1 MLSELEEIMQYKETM
16 LGATANTVENRERRH
31 VITKTWM
38 KRLKGCQRDVEVW
51 QRVLKVRALVINPRD
66 SMDMWIKFAN
76 LCRKSGRM
84 GLAEKTLNSLLGDEH
99 QDLGAQ
105 ASQGPPHVIYAHLKF
120 MWAKG
125 EREETLSYLED
136 FTRRLAHDL
145 GIGSDAR
152 TAAQR
157 PAELVQSGQLGTF
170 TRLLA
175 RCNYKQAEWAMALQ
189 DDWGSVSSSVR
200 LESASS
206 LQITGYRY

>member
-1 MLSELEEIMQYKETM
+1 MLSELEEIMQYKQTM
-16 LGATANTVENRERRH
+16 LGPTSNATENRERRH

-51 QRVLKVRALVINPRD
+51 QRVLKVRALVMSPRD

-99 QDLGAQ
+99 QDLNAQ
-105 ASQGPPHVIYAHLKF
+105 ASQGPPHVIYAHVKF

-125 EREETLSYLED
+125 DREETIAYLED
-136 FTRRLAHDL
+136 FTRRLAYDL
-145 GIGSDAR
+145 GIGPDLRAVAR
-152 TAAQR
+152 R
-157 PAELVQSGQLGTF
+157 PSELVQSGQLTTF

-175 RCNYKQAEWAMALQ
+175 RCNYKQAEWAMAVQ
-189 DDWGSVSSSVR
+189 DDWGSVRFSGFGQA
-200 LESASS
+200 LS
-206 LQITGYRY
+206 LINSGCCD